1 MRAHASP
8 LTRWLVTAT
17 MAGAIALLA
26 AFLPSPLVLLRA
38 FEQQPAAIVVPGL
51 PKLSTADVPAL
62 AAYDEIAVRP
72 IFNEGRKADPDA
84 PRTGSSPTPS
94 RATGGE
100 LSEFR
105 LVGIVA
111 DSAIQRAIVE
121 REGAASMRV
130 APGDEIAGWRVESI
144 DRAGIV
150 VTKDARSLRIAIP
163 KSQPR
168 QSTP

>member
-1 MRAHASP
+1 MSANASP
-8 LTRWLVTAT
+8 LTRWLVTAVV
-17 MAGAIALLA
+17 AGAIALLA
-26 AFLPSPLVLLRA
+26 AFLPSPLLLLQA
-38 FEQQPAAIVVPGL
+38 LEQPAVVV
-51 PKLSTADVPAL
+51 VPAL
-62 AAYDEIAVRP
+62 PHLSTPDVQALSAYDEIAARP

-84 PRTGSSPTPS
+84 PRASAAPAHARTS
-94 RATGGE
+94 GGE

-121 REGAASMRV
+121 REGAASQRV

-150 VTKDARSLRIAIP
+150 VTKDARSLRISIP

-168 QSTP
+168 RTTP

>member
-1 MRAHASP
+1 MSAHASP

-17 MAGAIALLA
+17 VAGAIALLA
-26 AFLPSPLVLLRA
+26 AFLPSPLKLLRA
-38 FEQQPAAIVVPGL
+38 FEQPAGVAVPGL
-51 PKLSTADVPAL
+51 PKLSTPDVPAL
-62 AAYDEIAVRP
+62 SAYDEIAARP
-72 IFNEGRKADPDA
+72 MFNEGRRADPDA
-84 PRTGSSPTPS
+84 PRMGSSPA
-94 RATGGE
+94 RAHTTGGE

-121 REGAASMRV
+121 REGAASLRV

-168 QSTP
+168 RSTP

>member
-1 MRAHASP
+1 MSARASP
-8 LTRWLVTAT
+8 LTRWLVAAT
-17 MAGAIALLA
+17 IAGAIALLA
-26 AFLPSPLVLLRA
+26 AFLPSPMVLLRA
-38 FEQQPAAIVVPGL
+38 FEQPSAVTVPAL
-51 PKLSTADVPAL
+51 PKLSTPDVPAL
-62 AAYDEIAVRP
+62 SAYDEIAARP
-72 IFNEGRKADPDA
+72 IFNEGRKTDPDA
-84 PRTGSSPTPS
+84 PRAASSPAVARST
-94 RATGGE
+94 RGE

-121 REGAASMRV
+121 REGAASLRV

-168 QSTP
+168 RTTP